1 MRIAP
6 QRHAQSP
13 ASGFTLIELLVTMA
27 ILAALMMIATP
38 AMFGAIQNAR
48 LSSTVRRLPQDIAW
62 ARNAAASSSTPM
74 RVNLGADCQWET
86 QAKRIKGKVLEWIT
100 IDAHSHSG
108 ASAAKSR
115 LECTVDGGPQ
125 SLVFDSQGLITSGN
139 APKVEMISSGGQ
151 TWHLQ
156 VLLSGFVLLHSRTS
170 S

>member
-38 AMFGAIQNAR
+38 AMFGAIQNAK

-86 QAKRIKGKVLEWIT
+86 
-100 IDAHSHSG
+100 
-108 ASAAKSR
+108 
-115 LECTVDGGPQ
+115 
-125 SLVFDSQGLITSGN
+125 
-139 APKVEMISSGGQ
+139 
-151 TWHLQ
+151 
-156 VLLSGFVLLHSRTS
+156 
-170 S
+170 